1 MNFPGTNAYEKFR
14 GKTSGQGI
22 GDLFPAW
29 KNLFI
34 QGINWQD
41 LWYIFAQG
49 LHKRR
54 LGKMF
59 GQDPY
64 KSFLGKIFAR
74 IDCNER
80 SLKKIVALFIGSLYN
95 ITITGLLA
103 EFFAQKFCKNSV
115 GKISESRLFA
125 TF

>member
-1 MNFPGTNAYEKFR
+1 MPMRSFVARPLDRVSGISSPL
-14 GKTSGQGI
+14 GKICLYKGSI
-22 GDLFPAW
+22 GKIFG
-29 KNLFI
+29 N
-34 QGINWQD
+34 
-41 LWYIFAQG
+41 IFAQG

-64 KSFLGKIFAR
+64 KSFLGKISAR